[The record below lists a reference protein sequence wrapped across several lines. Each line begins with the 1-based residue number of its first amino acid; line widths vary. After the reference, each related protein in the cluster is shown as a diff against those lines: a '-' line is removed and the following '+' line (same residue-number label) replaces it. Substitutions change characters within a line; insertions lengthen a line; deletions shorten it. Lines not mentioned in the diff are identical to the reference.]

1 MKVIPFVVTLCRVA
15 YRSRGSVSPAVLL
28 MAAGE
33 QSCHLCGV
41 EHLKKPALRREKQRK
56 TETIHRGSPEIPPMP
71 SLAFLFL
78 VGSRVSML

>member
-41 EHLKKPALRREKQRK
+41 EHLKACAEKRE
-56 TETIHRGSPEIPPMP
+56 TEKDRDYSP
-71 SLAFLFL
+71 
-78 VGSRVSML
+78 RVP